1 MKEIRENLEVL
12 KTETA
17 KLDNND
23 ITLKIIE
30 TIDMLTDKVEEVLV
44 NQEAIEENIKFI
56 DTDISGI
63 QEELFEEVSFEDLE
77 EIEDEYEE
85 IKCRHCGKPIFI
97 EKSATETNEK
107 IKCPYCGE
115 NILK

>member
-1 MKEIRENLEVL
+1 MKEIRENLNLIKE
-12 KTETA
+12 EA
-17 KLDNND
+17 SKLENDN
-23 ITLKIIE
+23 ITLKL
-30 TIDMLTDKVEEVLV
+30 IDVINMLTDKVEELLV

-85 IKCRHCGKPIFI
+85 IKCKHCEKPIFV
-97 EKSATETNEK
+97 EKDVAQTNEK

-115 NILK
+115 NILR

>member
-1 MKEIRENLEVL
+1 MKEIRKNLEIL

-63 QEELFEEVSFEDLE
+63 QEEIFEEVSFEDLE